1 LFRLTLRFEIIRVY
15 LKMKLT
21 ISPKFE
27 SKLAQKFKIL
37 DYCTVTIPSIQ
48 G

>member
-1 LFRLTLRFEIIRVY
+1 
-15 LKMKLT
+15 MKLT

-27 SKLAQKFKIL
+27 SKLAQKFKSF
-37 DYCTVTIPSIQ
+37 PSL